1 VIISASVGRGALQY
15 FTGIKIQSRIH
26 DSIED
31 AVTAI
36 RLYYKYDEICR
47 QGPDHLKDELRR
59 MYETGRQ
66 CGWQVP
72 DDSGDE

>member
-1 VIISASVGRGALQY
+1 M
-15 FTGIKIQSRIH
+15 H

-47 QGPDHLKDELRR
+47 QGPEHLKDELKR

-72 DDSGDE
+72 DDSADE